1 MSREPQV
8 RWPVADAHEVGV
20 LVRYGFGFVLGGAG
34 IQRIAAAFVV
44 ARKLAPFG
52 EFFVVQRADGVD
64 VAVRHEQ
71 QVLFDR

>member
-1 MSREPQV
+1 MPREPQV

-20 LVRYGFGFVLGGAG
+20 LVCYGLGLVLGGAG
-34 IQRIAAAFVV
+34 VQRVAAAFVV

-52 EFFVVQRADGVD
+52 KFRCIKRADGVD

-71 QVLFDR
+71 